1 MRLTKRDRYGK
12 AFAVAGDLNITK
24 GSGIEHKTPD
34 MVRGKIVDKLAAYE
48 DVCDVPSKVNDKNV
62 ISDIVC
68 PNCGSTDTTIY
79 GTDEIEFDSD
89 GTGHYFADCTCY
101 RCEKSFRTCYRFK
114 YEITDSYMR

>member
-1 MRLTKRDRYGK
+1 MRLTKRDAYGK
-12 AFAVAGDLNITK
+12 AYAVGDNVTIEK
-24 GSGIEHKTPD
+24 GSGIEHRSPSI
-34 MVRGKIVDKLAAYE
+34 VRGDIVDKLAAYE
-48 DVCDVPSKVNDKNV
+48 DGCDVPSKINDKNV

-79 GTDEIEFDSD
+79 GTDEIEFDPD

-114 YEITDSYMR
+114 YEITDFYSR